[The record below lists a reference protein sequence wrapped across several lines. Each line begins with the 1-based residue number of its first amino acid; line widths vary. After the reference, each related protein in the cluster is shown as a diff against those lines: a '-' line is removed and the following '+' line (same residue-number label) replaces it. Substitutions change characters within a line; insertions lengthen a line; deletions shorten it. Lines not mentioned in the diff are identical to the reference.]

1 MLLSGTFLPFAT
13 KRVPL
18 SVNRTNQSFKMI
30 AQTPNIINKRIL
42 QIAVP
47 SIISNITVPLLGLID
62 VTIVGHLGA
71 AAYIGAI
78 AVGGMLFNIIYW
90 IFGFLR
96 MGTSGMTSQA
106 YGKHDLDEVA
116 RLLLRSVGVGLLI
129 AIILVTLQ
137 YPIRKLAFTFI
148 QTTEEV
154 ERLATLY
161 FRICIWGAPAML
173 GLYGFAG
180 WFIGMQNSRFPMY
193 IAITQNIVNIAA
205 SLCFVY
211 LFHMKVAGVAWGT
224 LTAQYAG
231 FLMALLLWRRY
242 YGGLKKHVAWHE
254 VLKKEA
260 MLRFFQVN
268 RDIFLRTLCLV
279 IVTLFFTSAGAAQG
293 EIVLAVNTLLMQ
305 LFTLFSY
312 IMDGFAYSGE
322 ALVGKY
328 VGANNRSALYR
339 TVRLLFIWGVG
350 LSTGFTLL
358 YFFGGKSF
366 LGLLTNETSVIREAE
381 NYFYWVLAIPLTG
394 FAAFLWDGIFTGA
407 TATRQMFY
415 SMLVASGSFF
425 LVYYSLHEWM
435 GNHALWLAF
444 VVYLSLRGIMQAV
457 LSRKILYQS

>member
-129 AIILVTLQ
+129 AIILVALQ

-279 IVTLFFTSAGAAQG
+279 IVTLF
-293 EIVLAVNTLLMQ
+293 
-305 LFTLFSY
+305 SY

-328 VGANNRSALYR
+328 VGANNQPALYR
-339 TVRLLFIWGVG
+339 TVRQLFIWGVG

-366 LGLLTNETSVIREAE
+366 LGLLTNEISVIREAE

-394 FAAFLWDGIFTGA
+394 FAAFLWDGIFIGA

-415 SMLVASGSFF
+415 SMLVASSSFF

-444 VVYLSLRGIMQAV
+444 IVYLSLRGIMQAA

>member
-1 MLLSGTFLPFAT
+1 
-13 KRVPL
+13 
-18 SVNRTNQSFKMI
+18 MI

-62 VTIVGHLGA
+62 VTIVGHLGS

-106 YGKHDLDEVA
+106 YGKHDMDEVI

-129 AIILVTLQ
+129 AIILVALQ

-154 ERLATLY
+154 DLLATLY
-161 FRICIWGAPAML
+161 FQICIWGAPAML

-211 LFHMKVAGVAWGT
+211 LFHMKVAGVALGT

-231 FLMALLLWRRY
+231 FFMALLLWRRY
-242 YGGLKKHVAWHE
+242 YGKLKERIAWQE
-254 VLKKEA
+254 ILKKEA

-293 EIVLAVNTLLMQ
+293 EVVLAVNTLLMQ

-328 VGANNRSALYR
+328 IGADNRPALHR
-339 TVRLLFIWGVG
+339 TVCQLFIWGIG

-358 YFFGGKSF
+358 YFFGGKAF
-366 LGLLTNETSVIREAE
+366 LSLLTNEVSVIQEAG

-394 FAAFLWDGIFTGA
+394 FAAFLWDGIFIGA

-444 VVYLSLRGIMQAV
+444 IVYLSLRGIMQAV